1 MKKFGFLAFLL
12 LLLLILPGIGH
23 AASNTTHI
31 NLDGKDLKLGDQAGV
46 ETLNGSVMVPLRLV
60 TENMGYMVDYDNK
73 SQGITIQ
80 KDKTVLQLIVGQPTA
95 KVNGKETKMAGPA
108 VFAGSG
114 KTQVTLVPLRFV
126 GEQTGA
132 EVSWD
137 NITKTVYITS
147 AVSGSQET
155 VLPGSDS
162 SGESGGS
169 PVSVPDPSKPAE
181 GNGGEGAAGGSKST
195 GELTGLSFSEGKLV
209 LAVSGKVTP
218 SVFTISAPDR
228 IVVDLPGAAF
238 SQTFGDQL
246 PLNAA
251 FSGQIDVQ
259 EISKVK
265 DVRYALF
272 SSSPAAVRVVLDLTS
287 PAAYQVI
294 DNQDGLITIDLNV
307 EDNGGQPGGG
317 PIADPSQS
325 GASLPTDTVGKK
337 VIVIDAGHGGS
348 DPGANSLNNR
358 NEKDFTLAAVLKLQ
372 QVLAADSRIE
382 VVLTRSGDTYPTLQ
396 DRVALANGLKADV
409 FVSIHGNKS
418 PDGGPGPKGI
428 ETHYTNK
435 NSETLAKIMQKHLVQ
450 ASGMADRGLKTGNL
464 YVTKNTK
471 MPAVLL
477 ECGFLSNPKDEAA
490 MFSDEFQQQLAEGIA
505 AGLKEF
511 LGL

>member
-1 MKKFGFLAFLL
+1 MKKYGFFAFLL

-23 AASNTTHI
+23 AAANTANI
-31 NLDGKDLKLGDQAGV
+31 NLDGKDLNLGDNGGV
-46 ETLNGSVMVPLRLV
+46 ETINGSVMVPLRLV
-60 TENMGYMVDYDNK
+60 TENMGYKVEYDNK
-73 SQGITIQ
+73 SQAVTIQ
-80 KDKTVLQLIVGQPTA
+80 KAKTVLKLVVGEQSA
-95 KVNGKETKMAGPA
+95 LVNGKEINMPGPA

-114 KTQVTLVPLRFV
+114 KTQTTLVPLRFV

-137 NITKTVYITS
+137 NKTKTVYITS

-155 VLPGSDS
+155 VLPGTGSA
-162 SGESGGS
+162 GETGGT
-169 PVSVPDPSKPAE
+169 PVDVPAPDQT
-181 GNGGEGAAGGSKST
+181 AGGSEGAGAPSGSAST
-195 GELTGLSFSEGKLV
+195 AEFTGLSFGEGKLL
-209 LAVSGKVTP
+209 LAVNGKVTP

-228 IVVDLPGAAF
+228 IVVDLPGATF
-238 SQTFGDQL
+238 SQTFGSQL
-246 PLNAA
+246 PLNEA

-259 EISKVK
+259 ETSKVK

-272 SSSPAAVRVVLDLTS
+272 SSSPASVRVVLDLTS
-287 PAAYQVI
+287 PAAYKVI
-294 DNQDGLITIDLNV
+294 DNQDGLITIDLN
-307 EDNGGQPGGG
+307 EDAMGQSGSGQTT
-317 PIADPSQS
+317 DPSQPATTPPA
-325 GASLPTDTVGKK
+325 GTTGKK

-348 DPGANSLNNR
+348 DPGAISLNNR
-358 NEKDFTLAAVLKLQ
+358 NEKDFTLATVLKLQ

-396 DRVALANGLKADV
+396 DRVALANSLKADV

-435 NSETLAKIMQKHLVQ
+435 NSESLAKIMQKHLVQ
-450 ASGMADRGLKTGNL
+450 ASGMSDRGLKTGNL